1 MQKQQQQAQQQA
13 QQQNRFAVQE
23 PRRINS
29 FFARGGGFTPDQ
41 AQQEALKRSFFETQ
55 ADANTYEQQQRNAR
69 NIGLGN
75 MLYSLSDAFAGRN
88 IGAEAQQRQA
98 NIQQRQANELA
109 MQQQQEAINQRA
121 RQEQEEIR
129 KRNLATDLRTAIQ
142 NEDFDKAYAIS
153 AELTPGTS
161 VQSIDALTKGNQ
173 WKLSNDGT
181 YQTRRNPETNEIEFK
196 INDEIVDLQ
205 KRVEKKSNILPSG
218 AIEKNIDNEKTI
230 ETFSFQN
237 QRIDQFIKAIEEE
250 KMQFG
255 PGENIED
262 FFGNLGIGVTGE
274 ESQERLGN
282 KNSFERWKQS
292 YVNKVLQAAKGPQ
305 TDGDA
310 KRAFD
315 QLKSANTKE
324 SVISLLKEIKEI
336 NQSEIR
342 FNEITLNSRN
352 KAYGQETNE
361 SDDSF
366 KFRVI
371 E

>member
-1 MQKQQQQAQQQA
+1 MYIDPKILEEMQKRQQQ

-41 AQQEALKRSFFETQ
+41 AQQEALKRGFFNTQ
-55 ADANTYEQQQRNAR
+55 AEADAYEQQQRQAR

-75 MLYSLSDAFAGRN
+75 MLMSLSDAFAGRN

-98 NIQQRQANELA
+98 NMLA

-129 KRNLATDLRTAIQ
+129 KRNLATDLSTAIQ
-142 NEDFDKAYAIS
+142 NKNFDRAYAIS

-161 VQSIDALTKGNQ
+161 VQSIDALTKGSQ
-173 WKLSNDGT
+173 WKLSDDGT
-181 YQTRRNPETNEIEFK
+181 YQTRRNPETDEFEFK
-196 INDEIVDLQ
+196 INNEIVDL
-205 KRVEKKSNILPSG
+205 KKEVEKRSNILPAG
-218 AIEKNIDNEKTI
+218 AIEANIDNKKTI
-230 ETFSFQN
+230 ETFGFQN
-237 QRIDQFIKAIEEE
+237 ERIDQFIKAIEED

-255 PGENIED
+255 PGENIQD
-262 FFGNLGIGVTGE
+262 WFGNLGIGVRGE
-274 ESQERLGN
+274 ESQERLSN

-336 NQSEIR
+336 NESEIR
-342 FNEITLNSRN
+342 FNQITLNSRN

-366 KFRVI
+366 KWKVV